1 MAKELKKGYVF
12 AETWRRLDNEGII
25 VSMDI
30 GLSVLKDRKLTER
43 EEKQLLAVMGDI
55 LGILIDQTGEKT
67 QEKEDGV

>member
-43 EEKQLLAVMGDI
+43 EKKQLLAVMGDI

-67 QEKEDGV
+67 QEKEGGV